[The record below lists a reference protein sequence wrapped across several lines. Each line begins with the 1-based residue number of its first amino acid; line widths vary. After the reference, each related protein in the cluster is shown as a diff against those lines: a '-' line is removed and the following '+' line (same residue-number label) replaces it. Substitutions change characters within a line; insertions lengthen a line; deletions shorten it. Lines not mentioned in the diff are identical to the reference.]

1 MRLIKPEKLKKGEV
15 IGIISPASSPLDPS
29 KLASGVKYLEKLGYR
44 VEIGKNVGKVNGY
57 LAGTDQERTDDLNS
71 MFKNKNVKAI
81 ICVRGGY
88 GAFRI
93 LDRINYKLIRN
104 NPKIFVGFSEITAI
118 QNAILHKVGL
128 ITFAG
133 PMVASD
139 FANGLSSY
147 TEEMFWRVI
156 TSNKKLSRLKYPDQT
171 RLSAITKGSTTGRIL
186 GGNLAVFNALIGSP
200 YFPLLKDRILLLE
213 DVAELPYK
221 VDRMFNQLKMLK
233 VFNKVKGIVLGRF
246 VDCYEH
252 DPMKKTLTLGEVME
266 DYLNDLKIPVVY
278 TFPHGHIKDKLTVPI
293 GLNIKMNATKGF
305 IEYTES
311 AVR

>member
-1 MRLIKPEKLKKGEV
+1 MRLIKPERLIKGDV
-15 IGIISPASSPLDPS
+15 IGVISPASSPLDPVN
-29 KLASGVKYLEKLGYR
+29 LDSGVNYIEKLGYR
-44 VEIGKNVGKVNGY
+44 VEVGKNVGKVNGY
-57 LAGTDQERTDDLNS
+57 LAGSDEERADDLNS

-81 ICVRGGY
+81 ICLRGGY

-104 NPKIFVGFSEITAI
+104 NPKIFVGFSEITAL
-118 QNAILHKVGL
+118 QNAILHKAGL

-139 FANGLSSY
+139 FANDVSSY
-147 TEEMFWRVI
+147 TEELFWRLL
-156 TSNKKLSRLKYPDQT
+156 TSNKKLGRLRYPDQSK
-171 RLSAITKGSTTGRIL
+171 LSGITKGSATGRIL

-221 VDRMFNQLKMLK
+221 IDRMFNQLRMIK
-233 VFNKVKGIVLGRF
+233 VFTKVKGIVLGRF

-266 DYLNDLKIPVVY
+266 DYLNDLNIPVVY
-278 TFPHGHIKDKLTVPI
+278 TFPHGHIKDKVTVPI
-293 GLNIKMNATKGF
+293 GINIKMNATKGF
-305 IEYTES
+305 IEYNEG
-311 AVR
+311 AVK

>member
-1 MRLIKPEKLKKGEV
+1 MRLIKPERLKKGDL
-15 IGIISPASSPLDPS
+15 IGVISPASSPLDPVN
-29 KLASGVKYLEKLGYR
+29 LDSGVNYIEKLGYR
-44 VEIGKNVGKVNGY
+44 VEVGKNVGKVNGY
-57 LAGTDQERTDDLNS
+57 LAGSDEERADDLNS

-81 ICVRGGY
+81 ICLRGGY

-104 NPKIFVGFSEITAI
+104 NPKIFVGFSEITAL
-118 QNAILHKVGL
+118 QTAILHKAGL

-139 FANGLSSY
+139 FANGVSSY
-147 TEEMFWRVI
+147 TEELFWRLL
-156 TSNKKLSRLKYPDQT
+156 TSNKKLGRLRYPDQSK
-171 RLSAITKGSTTGRIL
+171 LSGITKGSATGRIL

-221 VDRMFNQLKMLK
+221 IDRMFNQLRMIK
-233 VFNKVKGIVLGRF
+233 VFTKVKGIVLGRF

-266 DYLNDLKIPVVY
+266 DYLNELNIPVVY
-278 TFPHGHIKDKLTVPI
+278 TFPHGHIKDKVTVPI
-293 GLNIKMNATKGF
+293 GINIKMNATKGF
-305 IEYTES
+305 IEYNEG
-311 AVR
+311 AVK

>member
-1 MRLIKPEKLKKGEV
+1 MRFIKPERLRKGDV
-15 IGIISPASSPLDPS
+15 IGVISPASSPLDPG
-29 KLASGVKYLEKLGYR
+29 KLDSGVKYIERVGYR
-44 VEIGKNVGKVNGY
+44 VEIGRNVGKVNGY
-57 LAGTDQERTDDLNS
+57 LAGSDKERADDLNS

-93 LDRINYKLIRN
+93 LHWINYKLIRN

-118 QNAILHKVGL
+118 QTAILHKAGL

-139 FANGLSSY
+139 FANDVSSY
-147 TEEMFWRVI
+147 TEDLFWRLL
-156 TSNKKLSRLKYPDQT
+156 TSNKKLGRIKYPDQT
-171 RLSAITKGSTTGRIL
+171 KLSGITKGSTTGRVL
-186 GGNLAVFNALIGSP
+186 GGNLAVFNALIGTP
-200 YFPLLKDRILLLE
+200 YFPILKDRILLLE

-221 VDRMFNQLKMLK
+221 IDRMFNQLKMIK
-233 VFNKVKGIVLGRF
+233 VFNKIKGLVLGRF

-266 DYLNDLKIPVVY
+266 DYLNELNIPVVY
-278 TFPHGHIKDKLTVPI
+278 TFPHGHIKDKVTVPI
-293 GLNIKMNATKGF
+293 GLNIKINATKGF
-305 IEYTES
+305 VEYNEG
-311 AVR
+311 AVK

>member
-1 MRLIKPEKLKKGEV
+1 MRLIKPEKLKKGEI

-44 VEIGKNVGKVNGY
+44 VEIGNNVGKVNGY
-57 LAGTDQERTDDLNS
+57 LAGTDQERADDLNS
-71 MFKNKNVKAI
+71 MFRNKNVKAI

-93 LDRINYKLIRN
+93 LDKINYKLIRD

-118 QNAILHKVGL
+118 QTAILHNAGL

-156 TSNKKLSRLKYPDQT
+156 TSNKKLSRLKYPGQT
-171 RLSAITKGSTTGRIL
+171 RLSAITKGSATGRIL

-305 IEYTES
+305 IEYTEG
-311 AVR
+311 AVK

>member
-1 MRLIKPEKLKKGEV
+1 MRLIKPERLKKGDV
-15 IGIISPASSPLDPS
+15 IGIISPASSPLDPN
-29 KLASGVKYLEKLGYR
+29 KLDSGVKYIERLGYR

-57 LAGTDQERTDDLNS
+57 LAGSDQERADDLNS

-81 ICVRGGY
+81 ICLRGGY

-118 QNAILHKVGL
+118 QTAILHKAGL

-139 FANGLSSY
+139 FANGVSSY
-147 TEEMFWRVI
+147 TEELFWRLI
-156 TSNKKLSRLKYPDQT
+156 TSNKKLGRLRYPDQT
-171 RLSAITKGSTTGRIL
+171 RLSAITKGSATGRIL
-186 GGNLAVFNALIGSP
+186 GGNLAVFNALIGSA

-266 DYLNDLKIPVVY
+266 DYLNELKIPVAY
-278 TFPHGHIKDKLTVPI
+278 TFPHGHIKDKVTVPI
-293 GLNIKMNATKGF
+293 GINIKMNATKGF
-305 IEYTES
+305 IEYNEG

>member
-1 MRLIKPEKLKKGEV
+1 MRLIKPERLIKGDV
-15 IGIISPASSPLDPS
+15 IGVISPASSPLDPVN
-29 KLASGVKYLEKLGYR
+29 LDSGVNYIEKLGYR
-44 VEIGKNVGKVNGY
+44 VEVGKNVGKVNGY
-57 LAGTDQERTDDLNS
+57 LAGSDEERADDLNS

-81 ICVRGGY
+81 ICLRGGY

-104 NPKIFVGFSEITAI
+104 NPKIFVGFSEITAL
-118 QNAILHKVGL
+118 QNAILHKAGL

-139 FANGLSSY
+139 FANDVSSY
-147 TEEMFWRVI
+147 TEELFWRLL
-156 TSNKKLSRLKYPDQT
+156 TSNKKLGRIRYPDQSK
-171 RLSAITKGSTTGRIL
+171 LSGITKGSATGRIL

-221 VDRMFNQLKMLK
+221 IDRMFNQLRMIK
-233 VFNKVKGIVLGRF
+233 VFTKVKGIVLGRF

-266 DYLNDLKIPVVY
+266 DYLNDLNIPVVY
-278 TFPHGHIKDKLTVPI
+278 TFPHGHIKDKVTVPI
-293 GLNIKMNATKGF
+293 GINIKMNATKGF
-305 IEYTES
+305 IEYNEG
-311 AVR
+311 AVK

>member
-1 MRLIKPEKLKKGEV
+1 MRFIKPERLKKGDV
-15 IGIISPASSPLDPS
+15 IGIISPASSPLDPT
-29 KLASGVKYLEKLGYR
+29 KIDSGVNYIEKLGYR
-44 VEIGKNVGKVNGY
+44 VELAKNIGKVNGY
-57 LAGTDQERTDDLNS
+57 LAGTDQERADDLNS

-81 ICVRGGY
+81 ICLRGGY

-118 QNAILHKVGL
+118 QTAILHKAGL

-147 TEEMFWRVI
+147 TEEMFWRII
-156 TSNKKLSRLKYPDQT
+156 TSKKKLGRLKYPGQT
-171 RLSAITKGSTTGRIL
+171 KLPAITKGSTTGRIV
-186 GGNLAVFNALIGSP
+186 GGNLAVFNALIGSS
-200 YFPLLKDRILLLE
+200 YFPLLKDKILLLE

-233 VFNKVKGIVLGRF
+233 VFNQVKGIVLGRF

-278 TFPHGHIKDKLTVPI
+278 TFPHGHIKDKITVPI
-293 GLNIKMNATKGF
+293 GANIKMNATKGF
-305 IEYTES
+305 IEFTEG
-311 AVR
+311 AVK

>member
-1 MRLIKPEKLKKGEV
+1 MRFIKPERLKKGDV
-15 IGIISPASSPLDPS
+15 IGVISPASSPLDPT
-29 KLASGVKYLEKLGYR
+29 KLDSGVKYIERLGYR

-57 LAGTDQERTDDLNS
+57 LAGTDQERADDLNS

-81 ICVRGGY
+81 ICLRGGY

-118 QNAILHKVGL
+118 QTAILHKAGL

-139 FANGLSSY
+139 FANGLSAY
-147 TEEMFWRVI
+147 TEELFWRLL
-156 TSNKKLSRLKYPDQT
+156 TSNKKLGRLRYPDQT
-171 RLSAITKGSTTGRIL
+171 KLSGITKGSATGRIL
-186 GGNLAVFNALIGSP
+186 GGNLAVFNAIIGSP

-221 VDRMFNQLKMLK
+221 IDRMFNQLKMLK
-233 VFNKVKGIVLGRF
+233 VFDKVNGIVLGRF

-278 TFPHGHIKDKLTVPI
+278 TFPHGHIKDKITVPI
-293 GLNIKMNATKGF
+293 GINIKMNATKGF
-305 IEYTES
+305 IEYNEG
-311 AVR
+311 AVK

>member
-1 MRLIKPEKLKKGEV
+1 MRLIKPERLIKGDV
-15 IGIISPASSPLDPS
+15 IGVISPASSPLDPVN
-29 KLASGVKYLEKLGYR
+29 LDSGVNYIEKLGYR
-44 VEIGKNVGKVNGY
+44 VEVGKNVGKVNGY
-57 LAGTDQERTDDLNS
+57 LAGSDEERADDLNS

-81 ICVRGGY
+81 ICLRGGY

-104 NPKIFVGFSEITAI
+104 NPKIFVGFSEITAL
-118 QNAILHKVGL
+118 QTAILHKAGL

-139 FANGLSSY
+139 FANGVSSY
-147 TEEMFWRVI
+147 TEELFWRLL
-156 TSNKKLSRLKYPDQT
+156 TSNKKLGRLRYPDQSK
-171 RLSAITKGSTTGRIL
+171 LSGITKGSATGRIL

-221 VDRMFNQLKMLK
+221 IDRMFNQLRMIK
-233 VFNKVKGIVLGRF
+233 VFTKVKGIVLGRF

-266 DYLNDLKIPVVY
+266 DYLNELNIPVVY
-278 TFPHGHIKDKLTVPI
+278 TFPHGHIKDKVTVPI
-293 GLNIKMNATKGF
+293 GINIKMNATKGF
-305 IEYTES
+305 IEYNEG
-311 AVR
+311 AVK

>member
-1 MRLIKPEKLKKGEV
+1 MRLIKPERLKKGDL
-15 IGIISPASSPLDPS
+15 IGVISPASSPLDPVN
-29 KLASGVKYLEKLGYR
+29 LDSGVNYIEKLGYR
-44 VEIGKNVGKVNGY
+44 VEVGKNVGKVNGY
-57 LAGTDQERTDDLNS
+57 LAGSDEERADDLNS

-81 ICVRGGY
+81 ICLRGGY

-104 NPKIFVGFSEITAI
+104 NPKIFVGFSEITAL
-118 QNAILHKVGL
+118 QTAILHKAGL

-139 FANGLSSY
+139 FANGVSSY
-147 TEEMFWRVI
+147 TEELFWRLL
-156 TSNKKLSRLKYPDQT
+156 TSNKKLGRLRYPDQSK
-171 RLSAITKGSTTGRIL
+171 LSGITKGSATGRIL

-221 VDRMFNQLKMLK
+221 IDRMFNQLRMIK
-233 VFNKVKGIVLGRF
+233 VFTKVKGIVLGRF

-266 DYLNDLKIPVVY
+266 DYLNDLNIPVVY
-278 TFPHGHIKDKLTVPI
+278 TFPHGHIKDKVTVPI
-293 GLNIKMNATKGF
+293 GINIKMNATKGF
-305 IEYTES
+305 IEYNEG
-311 AVR
+311 AVK

>member
-1 MRLIKPEKLKKGEV
+1 MRLIKPERLKKGDV
-15 IGIISPASSPLDPS
+15 IGIISPASSPLDPN
-29 KLASGVKYLEKLGYR
+29 KLDSGVKYIERLGYR

-57 LAGTDQERTDDLNS
+57 LAGSDQERADDLNS

-81 ICVRGGY
+81 ICLRGGY

-118 QNAILHKVGL
+118 QTAILHKAGL

-139 FANGLSSY
+139 FANGVSSY
-147 TEEMFWRVI
+147 TEELFWRLI
-156 TSNKKLSRLKYPDQT
+156 TSNKKLGRLRYPDQT
-171 RLSAITKGSTTGRIL
+171 RLSAITKGSATGRIL
-186 GGNLAVFNALIGSP
+186 GGNLAVFNALIGSA

-221 VDRMFNQLKMLK
+221 VDRMFNQLKLLK

-266 DYLNDLKIPVVY
+266 DYLNELKIPVAY
-278 TFPHGHIKDKLTVPI
+278 TFPHGHIKDKVTVPI
-293 GLNIKMNATKGF
+293 GINIKMNATKGF
-305 IEYTES
+305 IEYNEG